1 MLPIKKITL
10 GTGDKELHDKMERQR
25 LHLARKGALNLSVY
39 IICSK
44 KGHSFQRKKLNEN

>member
-39 IICSK
+39 ILCPKRGTVFREKS
-44 KGHSFQRKKLNEN
+44 